1 MKHNRPDAVVGVT
14 IEVYDLMGRPVWRT
28 TQSGRSDM
36 FTSTPVVW
44 NLIDNAGRR
53 VPRGIYIYRATITT
67 DGVQVATKSKK
78 LAVPAN

>member
-1 MKHNRPDAVVGVT
+1 VVSVT

-36 FTSTPVVW
+36 FTSTPVIW
-44 NLIDNAGRR
+44 DLMDNGGRR
-53 VPRGIYIYRATITT
+53 VPRGIYIYRATIST

-78 LAVPAN
+78 LAIPAS